1 MTNIN
6 LNLIN
11 PDHLLGGA
19 VQRDMSA
26 YDQKIVV
33 KWFAE
38 HGIYAVPEYRFCDER
53 KWRFDFILAPDRSY
67 GGLLPTTKAHAADY
81 WKLALEVQGGL
92 FTNGRHS
99 RGAALLKEHEK
110 LNAAACAGWRILYTI
125 PDNLC
130 MPETVETIKKA
141 LTI

>member
-1 MTNIN
+1 MNKNNHKSKLASARAIAKT
-6 LNLIN
+6 
-11 PDHLLGGA
+11 
-19 VQRDMSA
+19 RSA
-26 YDQKIVV
+26 YKPEIVV

-38 HGIYAVPEYRFCDER
+38 HGIYAVPEYRFDADR
-53 KWRFDFILAPDRSY
+53 KWRFDFILAPERSY
-67 GGLLPTTKAHAADY
+67 GGLLPTTEAHAADY

-110 LNAAACAGWRILYTI
+110 LNAAACAGWRVLYTI

-130 MPETVETIKKA
+130 MQETIDMVRKA
-141 LTI
+141 LEV